1 MGSMS
6 NRHEWPQVHHWAL
19 APFAS
24 AEVFRVTLTDG
35 TPAHLRPN
43 DGSALLL
50 PELVARGVPT
60 PSALAQR
67 GGWLLL
73 SEVPGTPA
81 SDARWRAHPDSF
93 TRLLSAAWQALQ
105 SAEVSHGD
113 LTLPNVL
120 GQGRGRTADLPIFRP
135 KTPVPG
141 GRPGPNPCS
150 GEGNS
155 SLSVR

>member
-81 SDARWRAHPDSF
+81 SDARWRAD
-93 TRLLSAAWQALQ
+93 RALELMRRRSSGTWRQ
-105 SAEVSHGD
+105 PPA
-113 LTLPNVL
+113 L
-120 GQGRGRTADLPIFRP
+120 
-135 KTPVPG
+135 
-141 GRPGPNPCS
+141 PGPRQGGSPRRLPWLGSCLWAS
-150 GEGNS
+150 E
-155 SLSVR
+155 